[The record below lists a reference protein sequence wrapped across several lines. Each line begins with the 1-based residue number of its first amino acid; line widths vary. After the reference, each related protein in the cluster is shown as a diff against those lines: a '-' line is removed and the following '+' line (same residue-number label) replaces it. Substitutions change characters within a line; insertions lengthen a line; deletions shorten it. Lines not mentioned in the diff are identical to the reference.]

1 MSDTEDKL
9 FDLLDQWSELR
20 QQGKDIDVEELCH
33 DCPELIP
40 ELERRIKVLR
50 ATDWLDTPI
59 SGSADESFKSKPADF
74 NLPTHLGRYKLA
86 ELIGEGGFGQVW
98 KGFDPELHRSV
109 AIKLPRPDRV
119 STKERIEE
127 FLQEARRVAQLKHPG
142 IVPIHDVGQ
151 DGKRCFIISDLIEG
165 RNLAEAIDAGKT
177 DARDACRIVAV
188 VARVLQ
194 HAHDQ
199 GFVHR
204 DIKPSNIL
212 LDHEQK
218 VFLTD
223 FGIAATVQELA
234 ENQVRNVG
242 TLAYMSPEQISDDG
256 AVDARTDIYS
266 LGTVL
271 FELLTGGRLITE
283 SDPAKASDQIER
295 GREANRLNG
304 LSVPGDLKIICRMC
318 LARDR
323 EKRFKTPN
331 DLADA
336 LESFLNHKSR
346 TGLWSVSAGLI
357 CLGLGFAFWP
367 SVEPEDVTQPTQTRT
382 EEQAPA
388 APVEALTDEETIVIT
403 EASQIIEQ
411 DSPTSSLLLASG
423 NRLISGTVDGSV
435 VIHSLDGSP
444 SQKLDNASEVTALA
458 LSPSGSRLACGCANG
473 LLRLWDMSQSPPIE
487 TEALGGHAS
496 RIRDVVYN
504 QDETAVVTG
513 GQDRLVQVWNL
524 TVNPLLDA
532 KLPEA
537 KGPVLDLQFIRDEL
551 TIGIGSESSAGDLWV
566 WQVDMKEPQLLPID
580 TKSINGLSGVQDAAF
595 SSDGRFMAAVH
606 DNGRIAGL
614 EFEIHPEHRRRAIRM
629 IGFLER
635 QPEPVTS
642 IAVVPA
648 DDFVVAVCRGST
660 IELWNLRTTTEIAR
674 IQESRAIRSFIISG
688 DRQTAVTGTDSH
700 IGIWQLPDDLN
711 WSR

>member
-9 FDLLDQWSELR
+9 FDLFDQWSELR
-20 QQGKDIDVEELCH
+20 GQGKNIEVEELCH

-40 ELERRIKVLR
+40 ELERRIKVLK

-59 SGSADESFKSKPADF
+59 SDSADESFKSKPADF
-74 NLPTHLGRYKLA
+74 NLPTHLGRYKLD

-98 KGFDPELHRSV
+98 RGFDPELHRAV

-119 STKERIEE
+119 STPDRIEE

-151 DGKRCFIISDLIEG
+151 DGKRCFIVSDLIEG

-177 DARDACRIVAV
+177 DTHDACRIVAV

-212 LDHEQK
+212 LDHEAK

-256 AVDARTDIYS
+256 AVDTRTDIYS

-304 LSVPGDLKIICRMC
+304 LSIPSDLKIICRMC

-323 EKRFKTPN
+323 EKRFKSPN

-346 TGLWSVSAGLI
+346 TGLWSVTAGVVLV
-357 CLGLGFAFWP
+357 GAAFAFWP
-367 SVEPEDVTQPTQTRT
+367 SDEPLVPVQPIKNKIDIPAVVQ
-382 EEQAPA
+382 PA
-388 APVEALTDEETIVIT
+388 ASADDEETIVIN
-403 EASQIIEQ
+403 EPAQIFEQASPI
-411 DSPTSSLLLASG
+411 SSLLFASQ
-423 NRLISGTVDGSV
+423 NRLIAGTVGGKAL
-435 VIHSLDGSP
+435 IQHLDGTP
-444 SQKLDNASEVTALA
+444 PEELDNASEVTALA
-458 LSPSGSRLACGCANG
+458 ISPSGARIACGCANG
-473 LLRLWDMSQSPPIE
+473 LLRLWDMTQSPPVE
-487 TEALGGHAS
+487 TEALGGHS
-496 RIRDVVYN
+496 GRIRDIAFHP
-504 QDETAVVTG
+504 DETAVATG
-513 GQDRLVQVWNL
+513 SQDKMVQVWNL
-524 TVNPLLDA
+524 TVNPLLSA
-532 KLPEA
+532 KLPET
-537 KGPVLDLQFIRDEL
+537 KGPILDLQFIDDEL
-551 TIGIGSESSAGDLWV
+551 ALAIGSESGAGDFWV
-566 WQVDMKEPQLLPID
+566 WQVEMKEPQLHAID
-580 TKSINGLSGVQDAAF
+580 TKSIDGLSGVQDAAF

-606 DNGRIAGL
+606 DNGRIVGL

-642 IAVVPA
+642 IAILPA
-648 DDFVVAVCRGST
+648 EQLVIAVGRGSSV
-660 IELWNLRTTTEIAR
+660 EFWNLRTTTLVAR
-674 IQESRAIRSFIISG
+674 IQESSAINSFVVS
-688 DRQTAVTGTDSH
+688 DDMQSVATGTDSH
-700 IGIWQLPDDLN
+700 ISIWQLPDEIQ
-711 WSR
+711 WSK